1 MSSITGNNRVR
12 DELRIVCKKRRTR
25 TGIECLVR
33 KTLHRHMCYALELP
47 VDDLCKPQGQLSDY
61 PLPPTVTSPKKSLRV
76 AEPAEKRSATAK

>member
-1 MSSITGNNRVR
+1 
-12 DELRIVCKKRRTR
+12 
-25 TGIECLVR
+25 
-33 KTLHRHMCYALELP
+33 MCYALELP

>member
-33 KTLHRHMCYALELP
+33 KTLHRHMCYAFKLP
-47 VDDLCKPQGQLSDY
+47 IDDLYILEVSYRTGFCHVLSQ
-61 PLPPTVTSPKKSLRV
+61 VRKKKSLRV
-76 AEPAEKRSATAK
+76 AEPAKN